1 MGTGE
6 YIYDNYVK
14 PLLSDFMGSIF
25 EEICRQYLYR
35 PDIYQSLPFMF
46 GKLGIWW
53 GTSPEKKQEEEKK
66 SMLQRYVI
74 VVSWRNPPRPS

>member
-14 PLLSDFMGSIF
+14 PSLSDFMGSIF

-46 GKLGIWW
+46 GKLGICWAQTQKKA
-53 GTSPEKKQEEEKK
+53 GGREKEYASEICY
-66 SMLQRYVI
+66 SC
-74 VVSWRNPPRPS
+74 